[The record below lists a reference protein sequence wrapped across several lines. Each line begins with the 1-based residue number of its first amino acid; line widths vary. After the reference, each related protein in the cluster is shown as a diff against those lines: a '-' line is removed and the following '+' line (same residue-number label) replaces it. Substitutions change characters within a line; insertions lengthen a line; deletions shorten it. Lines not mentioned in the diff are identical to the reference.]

1 MGSTASPGCAIE
13 NGNNAAA
20 DTLFDALYSELHGL
34 ARRELARRG
43 RPAALSVTT
52 LLHEAYLDMAERDGT
67 AFPDQLRF
75 MGYAA
80 RVMRGIIIDRARRC
94 NSLKR
99 GGAFELQS
107 IEEDRFESPSDA
119 MHISRIG
126 YALEQ
131 LEEADPELAKLVDL
145 KFFCGFS
152 FAEIAVMQSLS
163 ERSVQR
169 RWEKARIYLYSSM
182 GEGLSH

>member
-1 MGSTASPGCAIE
+1 MESTTSLGWAIE
-13 NGNNAAA
+13 NGHGAAA
-20 DTLFDALYSELHGL
+20 DTLFNALYSELHGL

-43 RPAALSVTT
+43 RPATLSVTT
-52 LLHEAYLDMAERDGT
+52 LLHEAYLDMAERDGA

-80 RVMRGIIIDRARRC
+80 RVMRGIIVDRARRC

-99 GGAFELQS
+99 GGAFEIQS
-107 IEEDRFESPSDA
+107 IAEDRFESPSDA
-119 MHISRIG
+119 MQISRIG
-126 YALEQ
+126 DALEQ
-131 LEEADPELAKLVDL
+131 LEEVDPELAKLVDL

-152 FAEIAVMQSLS
+152 FAEIAAMQSLS

-169 RWEKARIYLYSSM
+169 RWEKARIYLYCSM
-182 GEGLSH
+182 GEGLSL